1 MRVPFLSNQQFP
13 VAVFLRKFEKL
24 RARYKKAKL
33 KEWGVYVRM
42 KHYAVVLL
50 VITICT
56 LGTITLSYAWWAPAD
71 VNQDFKVDMDDVNLC
86 RDAWKSNS
94 SDLHWDSRCDVIES
108 YGIIDI
114 YDMVVIARHY
124 GESDPVI
131 PEFPSWALLPL
142 LLFATLLMVLKPKR
156 KKTS

>member
-1 MRVPFLSNQQFP
+1 MHKLSKKNAQTSIPLAKTHPCIFDVRSRMRVPFLSNQQFP

-56 LGTITLSYAWWAPAD
+56 LGTITLSHAWWAPAD

-94 SDLHWDSRCDVIES
+94 SDLHWTHAV
-108 YGIIDI
+108 
-114 YDMVVIARHY
+114 
-124 GESDPVI
+124 
-131 PEFPSWALLPL
+131 
-142 LLFATLLMVLKPKR
+142 TL
-156 KKTS
+156 